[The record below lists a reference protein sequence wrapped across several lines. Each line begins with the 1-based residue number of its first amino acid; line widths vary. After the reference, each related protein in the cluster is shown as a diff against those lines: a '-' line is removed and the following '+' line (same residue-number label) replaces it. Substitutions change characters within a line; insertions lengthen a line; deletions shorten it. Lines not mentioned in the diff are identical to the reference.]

1 MMPIALFAVA
11 IATTTAGVAAGWV
24 AIGYGAHW
32 RATASGRPKLG
43 KYLRA
48 FGPEWISTIRTWVG
62 YPSALTP
69 VGPFAPFVPAGGPP
83 IALIHGYMMNRSS
96 MAWIGKQLR
105 ARGYGNVTS
114 LEARPHAATMEVQAD
129 ALAHDIRRWS
139 EHAGGAKVIVVAHS
153 QGGLLTRVALSKDP
167 TLPISGVVTIGSPHA
182 GTVMARVARTA
193 NAKQMRY
200 GSEFLRDLP
209 KAEVPFV
216 SIYSDLDNIVF
227 PKETSRFG
235 RCVELP
241 GIGHHALC
249 FSPEVLSAVVE
260 AFSDFR
266 LS

>member
-1 MMPIALFAVA
+1 MPIALFAVA

-24 AIGYGAHW
+24 AIGYGTHW
-32 RATASGRPKLG
+32 RTTAKGRPTLRS
-43 KYLRA
+43 YLRA
-48 FGPEWISTIRTWVG
+48 FGPEWVSTIRTWVG
-62 YPSALTP
+62 YPSALMP
-69 VGPFAPFVPAGGPP
+69 VGPFAPFVAGGGPP

-105 ARGYGNVTS
+105 ARGYANVTS
-114 LEARPHAATMEVQAD
+114 LEARPHAATMEVQAE
-129 ALAHDIRRWS
+129 ALAQDIRRWS
-139 EHAGGAKVIVVAHS
+139 EHAGGVKVIIVAHS

-167 TLPISGVVTIGSPHA
+167 TLPIAGVVTIGSPHA
-182 GTVMARVARTA
+182 GTVMAQAARTA

-209 KAEVPFV
+209 KPEVPFV

-249 FSPEVLSAVVE
+249 FSPAVLSAVVE
-260 AFSDFR
+260 AFADFR